1 MFLVKVCQIWTP
13 VNREFEADVT
23 HVWMNSS
30 FVISEVFFCVEYFI
44 TSTTIV
50 CMLGRCG
57 LATYL
62 HHNCCMGWPWLSLQ
76 LGIQPGH
83 YCSFWAVSS
92 SQGRMWK
99 RIATDFPA
107 GIFHASSFRVASAPF
122 QKHMYSHTGHRET
135 RNLKGFAS
143 SWWVKVS
150 YFLHES
156 DGLDEY

>member
-1 MFLVKVCQIWTP
+1 
-13 VNREFEADVT
+13 
-23 HVWMNSS
+23 MNSS

-44 TSTTIV
+44 TSTKIV

-76 LGIQPGH
+76 LGTQPGH
-83 YCSFWAVSS
+83 YCSLWAVSS
-92 SQGRMWK
+92 SRGRMEK

-107 GIFHASSFRVASAPF
+107 GIFHASSFCVASAPF

-135 RNLKGFAS
+135 RNLKGVCLFLMSESFLFS
-143 SWWVKVS
+143 SRVLKLYIYCSVS
-150 YFLHES
+150 SIINVCCQMVGVNTRVL
-156 DGLDEY
+156 L